1 MDNIDNSVQK
11 VIDLLER
18 IPHNYAEI
26 TQTSLDKGTQRKT
39 TENELPSL
47 TQCTA

>member
-26 TQTSLDKGTQRKT
+26 TQRTHIIIWQ
-39 TENELPSL
+39 
-47 TQCTA
+47 QH

>member
-18 IPHNYAEI
+18 IPHNLLKLHKEHHI
-26 TQTSLDKGTQRKT
+26 IIWQQH
-39 TENELPSL
+39 
-47 TQCTA
+47 